1 LIFHLDSNCLIVKS
15 NGITLEKKIG
25 SLVKNL
31 PTQKKNLFPIS
42 IQEWENILFTGKR
55 EFNFFLFALKN
66 RPILEQRFIKIK

>member
-1 LIFHLDSNCLIVKS
+1 MVLPSKKKS
-15 NGITLEKKIG
+15 VHSLKICQ
-25 SLVKNL
+25 LK
-31 PTQKKNLFPIS
+31 KKNLFPIS